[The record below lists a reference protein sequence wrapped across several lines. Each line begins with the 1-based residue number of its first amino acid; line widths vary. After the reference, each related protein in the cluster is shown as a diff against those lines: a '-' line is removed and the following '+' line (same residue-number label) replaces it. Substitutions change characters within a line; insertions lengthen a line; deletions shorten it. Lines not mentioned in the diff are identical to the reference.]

1 MKEFRKEVLQNG
13 DPCKQRF
20 LFFKGNVSTVIF
32 FWIVILD
39 CEILPGIVRKVLTN
53 KIEVNDNETY

>member
-1 MKEFRKEVLQNG
+1 MLQNG

-20 LFFKGNVSTVIF
+20 LFFKGNVLTVIF